1 MTMTLDTRGGRP
13 PTLSDVARLA
23 GVSQST
29 ASRVVNGSARRV
41 DAEYRERV
49 LDAARRLG
57 YAPNIAA
64 QAVARGASHRI
75 ALITGGIADAY
86 FSAMTASIMSAAE
99 KIDLRVSLA
108 VSSRRTEREL
118 ELVRELRGEHPR
130 AIILAG
136 TGYTDAR
143 SDPAVEAELLRYQET
158 GGRVVLISRT
168 DMPFETVYFDNFEG
182 ARRLAVEMVARGYR
196 SPLLLG
202 SDLPLRSMQE
212 RIEGFTAG
220 FAEAGIAIPPSRVLR
235 PAFHWDGARELVTSL
250 DDSVLASTDLVFAV
264 TDDLALGALNG
275 LRGRGIEMPGRIGV
289 AGFDDITT
297 LRDVV
302 PSLTS
307 VHVPVDEVA
316 AEAIHRA
323 TAAPAE
329 LRRRV
334 IPTHPVVRASTPPR

>member
-1 MTMTLDTRGGRP
+1 MSLDTRNGRP

-41 DAEYRERV
+41 EDTYRERV
-49 LDAARRLG
+49 LDAARQLG
-57 YAPNIAA
+57 YAPNLAA
-64 QAVARGASHRI
+64 QAVARGASRKI

-86 FSAMTASIMSAAE
+86 FSAMTASIMQAAE
-99 KIDLRVSLA
+99 EIDLRVSLA

-118 ELVRELRGEHPR
+118 ELVRELRGEQPR

-136 TGYTDAR
+136 TGYTDSR
-143 SDPAVEAELLRYQET
+143 SDPGVEAELLRYQET

-168 DMPFETVYFDNFEG
+168 DMPFETVYFDNFDG
-182 ARRLAVEMVARGYR
+182 ARRLAAEMVQRGYR

-235 PAFHWDGARELVTSL
+235 PEFHWSGARTLMTSI
-250 DDSVLASTDLVFAV
+250 DEAVLGAVDLVFGV
-264 TDDLALGALNG
+264 TDDLALGALSG
-275 LRGRGIEMPGRIGV
+275 LRERGIRTPDRMGV
-289 AGFDDITT
+289 AGFDDIAT

-307 VHVPVDEVA
+307 VHVPLDEVA
-316 AEAIHRA
+316 REAIHRA
-323 TAAPAE
+323 TATPE
-329 LRRRV
+329 DLRRRV
-334 IPTHPVVRASTPPR
+334 IPTHPVVRESTPSR

>member
-1 MTMTLDTRGGRP
+1 MSIDSRTGRP

-29 ASRVVNGSARRV
+29 ASRVVNGSERRV
-41 DAEYRERV
+41 DDTYRQRV
-49 LDAARRLG
+49 LDAARQLG
-57 YAPNIAA
+57 YAPNVAA
-64 QAVARGASHRI
+64 QAVARGASRRI

-86 FSAMTASIMSAAE
+86 FSAMTAAIMSAAE
-99 KIDLRVSLA
+99 EIDLRVSLA
-108 VSSRRTEREL
+108 VSSRRPEREL
-118 ELVRELRGEHPR
+118 ELVRELRGEQPR

-136 TGYTDAR
+136 TGYTDSR
-143 SDPAVEAELLRYQET
+143 SDPAVEAELHRYQQT

-168 DMPFETVYFDNFEG
+168 DMPFETVYFDDFDG

-202 SDLPLRSMQE
+202 SRLPLRSMQD

-235 PAFHWDGARELVTSL
+235 PDFLWSSAKDTMRGL
-250 DDSVLASTDLVFAV
+250 DEQVLAATDLVFAI
-264 TDDLALGALNG
+264 TDDLALGALSG
-275 LRGRGIEMPGRIGV
+275 LRERGIASPDRIGI
-289 AGFDDITT
+289 AGFDDIAT

-307 VHVPVDEVA
+307 VHVPLDEVA
-316 AEAIHRA
+316 REAIHRA
-323 TAAPAE
+323 TAAPDG
-329 LRRRV
+329 LTRRV
-334 IPTHPVVRASTPPR
+334 IPTHPVVRESTPQR